1 MSDTPAERRAWHMA
15 LVGLSLHAFGNLLNI
30 FFEAG
35 ELSSGLQAWR
45 IVNATTSISLIAALL
60 VRRSPPVWASTAA
73 VVVACAVTLPMLWT
87 KSAAHLAEGWS
98 GIPFAGLRML
108 VLLVPLL
115 VPGPPWVSVAIIL
128 VVASQMVA
136 QAWWFDWSEGR
147 SIFPEPWSSLTIAV
161 IALVVVAYRVRWERA
176 EAAATRARQRAESL
190 ERQAQLA
197 LAARELQ
204 NTPLQTLQL
213 GLAAFERGRPVDD
226 EALARMKRAVMGL
239 RELSALLDRYDRVMP
254 WAKNHLAFD
263 ARRRLEQLSADLPAD
278 EREGRRATNYRTD

>member
-98 GIPFAGLRML
+98 GIPFEGLRML

-161 IALVVVAYRVRWERA
+161 IALVVVAYRVRWQRA
-176 EAAATRARQRAESL
+176 EVAATRARQRAESL